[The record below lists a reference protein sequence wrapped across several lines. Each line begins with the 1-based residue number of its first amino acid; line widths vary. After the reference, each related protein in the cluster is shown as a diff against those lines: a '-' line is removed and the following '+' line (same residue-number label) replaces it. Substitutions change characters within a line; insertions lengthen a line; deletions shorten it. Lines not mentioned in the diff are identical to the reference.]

1 MNSDYLRRDYV
12 EEKANGGRWKYSAG
26 FGASAFTFV
35 QRPVGLLTSS
45 SAIKCVFALCTTGER
60 ALVGRWGEALRA
72 VALNGITME
81 GVCEAGFGQH

>member
-35 QRPVGLLTSS
+35 QRPVGLLASP
-45 SAIKCVFALCTTGER
+45 SAVKCVFALCTT
-60 ALVGRWGEALRA
+60 
-72 VALNGITME
+72 
-81 GVCEAGFGQH
+81 